1 MDTDTKSEEVHK
13 MILHEVMN
21 NEFSMVDTREMIR
34 CGQKILSFPTENVDG
49 DCSSCRVFAT
59 KTRAEQGHET

>member
-1 MDTDTKSEEVHK
+1 
-13 MILHEVMN
+13 MN